1 MFLLKDNY
9 LRDVV
14 SLQFKFL
21 SEGRKVGKYRNKDRM
36 MGLLTDDLM
45 EMKKQERRE
54 DQTPAVG
61 VPDSER
67 M

>member
-21 SEGRKVGKYRNKDRM
+21 SEGRKVGTYRNKDRM